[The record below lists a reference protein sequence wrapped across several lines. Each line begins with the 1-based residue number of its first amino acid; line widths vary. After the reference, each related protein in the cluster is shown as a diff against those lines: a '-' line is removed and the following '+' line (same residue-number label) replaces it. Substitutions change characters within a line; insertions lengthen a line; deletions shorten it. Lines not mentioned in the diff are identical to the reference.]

1 VNSLRAIA
9 AQLKKDESILLTCHI
24 MPDGDS
30 IGSLLGLG
38 LPMLSAGFN
47 VTMFSADEVPERY
60 KFLQGTDKIETG
72 KLSKQNFAKVLALDC
87 SDHLRLKPIWEQIKD
102 IFIIN
107 IDHHPTNNFFGKINH
122 VDAKAAATGE
132 IVHALLEE
140 MRLEPD
146 LSAASAL
153 YVAISTDTG
162 SFKFENTTA
171 RTHQV
176 AAQLLAAGV
185 NPKDITPLVFDLRPR
200 RAVFI
205 LREALVSLKFSEDG
219 KIAWLTLTEKEMKEA
234 GAKDEDLDGIV
245 NFAKNIEDVEVGL
258 LFREKTDGTV
268 KVGFRSH
275 RADVGSIAKTLGGGG
290 HARAAG
296 CSLEGSLENAMQ
308 TVLTAVNKEVQ

>member
-1 VNSLRAIA
+1 MNSLHAIA
-9 AQLKKDESILLTCHI
+9 SQLKKDESILLTCHI
-24 MPDGDS
+24 VPDGDS

-60 KFLQGTDKIETG
+60 KFLQGTDKIVTG
-72 KLSKQNFAKVLALDC
+72 ILPVRSFAKVVVLDC
-87 SDHLRLKPIWEQIKD
+87 SDHLRLKPIWEQVKD
-102 IFIIN
+102 NFIIN
-107 IDHHPTNNFFGKINH
+107 IDHHPTNSSFGKLNY
-122 VDAKAAATGE
+122 VDATAAATGE
-132 IVHALLEE
+132 IVHTLLGE
-140 MRLEPD
+140 MYLEPD
-146 LSAASAL
+146 LAAASAL

-162 SFKFENTTA
+162 SFKFESTTS

-205 LREALVSLKFSEDG
+205 LREALSSLKFSQDG
-219 KIAWLTLTEKEMKEA
+219 RIAWMTLTEVEMKAA
-234 GAKDEDLDGIV
+234 GARDEDLDGIV
-245 NFAKNIEDVEVGL
+245 NFAKNIENVEVGL
-258 LFREKTDGTV
+258 LFREKADGTV

-275 RADVGSIAKTLGGGG
+275 RIDVGSIAKNLGGGG

-296 CSLEGSLENAMQ
+296 CSLESNLENALQ
-308 TVLTAVNKEVQ
+308 TVLTAVDKEV

>member
-1 VNSLRAIA
+1 MNSLSEIA
-9 AQLKKDESILLTCHI
+9 SQLNKVESILLTCHI

-60 KFLQGTDKIETG
+60 KFLQGTDKIVTG
-72 KLSKQNFAKVLALDC
+72 NLPEQSFAIVVALDC
-87 SDHLRLKPIWEQIKD
+87 SDHLRLKPIWEQVKD
-102 IFIIN
+102 SFIIN
-107 IDHHPTNNFFGKINH
+107 IDHHPTNSSFGNLNY
-122 VDAKAAATGE
+122 VDATAAATGE
-132 IVHALLEE
+132 IVHTLLGE

-146 LSAASAL
+146 LPAASAL

-162 SFKFENTTA
+162 SFKFESTTT
-171 RTHQV
+171 RTHEV

-205 LREALVSLKFSEDG
+205 LREALTSLKFSQDG
-219 KIAWLTLTEKEMKEA
+219 KIAWMVLTDKEMKKA
-234 GAKDEDLDGIV
+234 GARDEDLDGIV

-258 LFREKTDGTV
+258 LFREKADGTV

-275 RADVGSIAKTLGGGG
+275 RVDVSSIAKSLGGGG

-296 CSLEGSLENAMQ
+296 CSLESNLETALQ
-308 TVLTAVNKEVQ
+308 AVLTAVDKEV